1 MRIPGKA
8 ITALLVFAL
17 GGCGAAPGPA
27 GAGSAGKSRPAGSA
41 SPGPGASGTPAADD
55 SPSTGANPNR
65 PAPDV
70 LVTYGRQGGL
80 AGLDD
85 KLSVRPDGGYEVT
98 HRGGAVATGRLS
110 PDEMAGLRTVLDG
123 SRFTEIPAM
132 NPATGV
138 ADGFTYRV
146 GYQNREVVAQDGAVP
161 AALQPVIGALDKI
174 LARAA

>member
-1 MRIPGKA
+1 MRTSSRA

-27 GAGSAGKSRPAGSA
+27 GTGSGKSRPAGSA
-41 SPGPGASGTPAADD
+41 SPGATPSGTPAADD
-55 SPSTGANPNR
+55 SPSSGTNPTR

-85 KLSVRPDGGYEVT
+85 RLSVRPDGAYEVT
-98 HRGGAVATGRLS
+98 HRGGAAVTGRLS
-110 PDEMAGLRTVLDG
+110 PDEMAGLRAVLDG
-123 SRFTEIPAM
+123 SRFAEIPSM

-146 GYQNREVVAQDGAVP
+146 GYRNKEVMAQDGAVP
-161 AALQPVIGALDKI
+161 AALQPVIGALDRI
-174 LARAA
+174 MTRAA